1 MDGVKKTGFKY
12 FITITTGIVL
22 GMFLGAASLNTMISY
37 RIDEYHME
45 IAYLEGLIEDKDV
58 KLKKLE
64 EAVNNRK
71 FVIKS
76 IEINLIYDG
85 DEIDEL
91 TLEKHIKDKYNNLL
105 GKEVKNVD
113 IDMVGEIIDKRIMK
127 LEDRE
132 FKLKVNKILLSE
144 VLKIWVEVQDGN

>member
-1 MDGVKKTGFKY
+1 LRVNKN
-12 FITITTGIVL
+12 
-22 GMFLGAASLNTMISY
+22 FLIF
-37 RIDEYHME
+37 
-45 IAYLEGLIEDKDV
+45 
-58 KLKKLE
+58 E
-64 EAVNNRK
+64 ESVNNRK

-91 TLEKHIKDKYNNLL
+91 ALEKHIKDKYNNLL

-113 IDMVGEIIDKRIMK
+113 IDMVGEVIDKRIMK